1 MKKTITKSILMI
13 ALVSSFIACKKN
25 KDEAPAPQ
33 VDNAEEVIT
42 TLHYILKENN
52 VVVDTFSFI
61 DKDGVGG
68 NNPTQETIVLKTGKT
83 YTAEILLLDETKNP
97 SDTISN
103 EVKEEGTDHQFF
115 FTPSSDKFTVSVNDK
130 DANGVPLGLENTI
143 VVGSQ
148 TSNTCTLKIVLKH
161 QPNVKPK
168 TGNGDASLGDSDIE
182 VTFNVHIENNN
193 IVRNSIN

>member
-1 MKKTITKSILMI
+1 MKNKNLISAILVCFSI
-13 ALVSSFIACKKN
+13 AFIGCKKN

-52 VVVDTFSFI
+52 VLVDTFSFV

-68 NNPTQETIVLKTGKT
+68 NNPIQETILLKTGKT
-83 YTAEILLLDETKNP
+83 YTAEILLLDETKTP

-103 EVKEEGTDHQFF
+103 EVKEEGDEHQFF
-115 FTPSSDKFTVSVNDK
+115 FTPSSDKFTVNTNDK
-130 DANGVPLGLENTI
+130 DKNGVPLGLESTI
-143 VVGSQ
+143 VVGTQ

-161 QPNVKPK
+161 QPGVKPS
-168 TGNGDASLGDSDIE
+168 TGKGDASLGDSDIE
-182 VTFNVHIENNN
+182 VTFNVNIENA
-193 IVRNSIN
+193 IVK